1 MDLCMFLIRG
11 GKNMALINCPECGKS
26 VSDKA
31 TVCIHC
37 GYPINV
43 INKDTNCE
51 KIKEQSE
58 KNKKTIVIIFIIFII
73 LSIGT
78 GILGYNYSISGKKE
92 ANQAIEILKDYKSGV
107 ISSESARSSLHLIA
121 NTLEDKAD
129 KMDKY
134 KAVNLHKINQI
145 IYEECAELIYDR
157 KISIDTA
164 IAKLERLN

>member
-51 KIKEQSE
+51 KIK
-58 KNKKTIVIIFIIFII
+58 KK
-73 LSIGT
+73 
-78 GILGYNYSISGKKE
+78 
-92 ANQAIEILKDYKSGV
+92 
-107 ISSESARSSLHLIA
+107 
-121 NTLEDKAD
+121 
-129 KMDKY
+129 
-134 KAVNLHKINQI
+134 
-145 IYEECAELIYDR
+145 
-157 KISIDTA
+157 
-164 IAKLERLN
+164 